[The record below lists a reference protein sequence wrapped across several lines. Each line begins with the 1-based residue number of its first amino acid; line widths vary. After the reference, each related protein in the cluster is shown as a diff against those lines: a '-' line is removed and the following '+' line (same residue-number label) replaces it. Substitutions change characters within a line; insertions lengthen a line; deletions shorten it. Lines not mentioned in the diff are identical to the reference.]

1 MSDHVILDSN
11 THRDLRVQTAAGE
24 EYGDAVMSALVVPE
38 EFRQVQAYYPIVF
51 RKDLERGAFAA
62 LALFGF
68 EKGENLYLDGN
79 QWDAR
84 YKPLAAAIK
93 PFLVG
98 RAADGEGP
106 GQVHI
111 DMRHPRVTAGE
122 GIRVFD
128 DHGQPTPYLEDMAE
142 KLGRLDAGYRASVDF
157 FAALE
162 RHELLEPFALEVTLD
177 NSETNRLVGFHIIDE
192 ARLRGLDK
200 DALGELHGEGHL
212 MPLFMALASL
222 SHLTALVDRKN
233 RKHAGG

>member
-111 DMRHPRVTAGE
+111 DMRHPRVTARAFACSTITGSRRP
-122 GIRVFD
+122 IWKTWPRSS
-128 DHGQPTPYLEDMAE
+128 
-142 KLGRLDAGYRASVDF
+142 AGSTQA
-157 FAALE
+157 
-162 RHELLEPFALEVTLD
+162 
-177 NSETNRLVGFHIIDE
+177 
-192 ARLRGLDK
+192 
-200 DALGELHGEGHL
+200 
-212 MPLFMALASL
+212 
-222 SHLTALVDRKN
+222 TALQSTSSPRSSGTSFSSRSRSK
-233 RKHAGG
+233 